1 MPPNSSLKC
10 NNKRFLTRSVKLSD
24 KSQHMK
30 VVILSGLSGSG
41 KTVALHTLEDEDYYC
56 VDNLP
61 LGLLPEFI
69 DRISSRSLQPYNHIA
84 VGIDARSDAND
95 LRKFSQIIKS
105 LRQKD
110 IQLDVIYLQAEHATL
125 IKRFS
130 DTRRKHPLSRK
141 GLPLYEA
148 IEVERNLLSD
158 VASEADLMIDTTY
171 TNVHQLRELVKE
183 QIIKKEG
190 SSLSLLFQSFGF
202 KHGTPPDS
210 DFVFDVRCLPNP
222 HWEPNLRPQTGLDAE
237 VAAYLQQQDDVIN
250 MLDSLRSFLRYWI
263 PKFEQQNRY
272 YLTVSIGCTG
282 GQHRSVYIAQKL
294 CDDFRNE
301 IDNVS
306 IRHREL

>member
-1 MPPNSSLKC
+1 
-10 NNKRFLTRSVKLSD
+10 
-24 KSQHMK
+24 MK

-41 KTVALHTLEDEDYYC
+41 KTVALHTLEDENYYC

-61 LGLLPEFI
+61 LGLLPEFV
-69 DRISSRSLQPYNHIA
+69 DRVLNRSLQPYDNIA
-84 VGIDARSDAND
+84 VGIDARSESHD
-95 LRKFSQIIKS
+95 LRKFNDIIKS
-105 LRQKD
+105 LRQKN
-110 IQLDVIYLQAEHATL
+110 IHLDVIYLQAEHATL

-141 GLPLYEA
+141 GLPLFEA

-158 VASEADLMIDTTY
+158 VASEADLIIDTTY
-171 TNVHQLRELVKE
+171 TNVHQLRDLIKE

-222 HWEPNLRPQTGLDAE
+222 HWEPNLRPLTGLDSDVSSFLE
-237 VAAYLQQQDDVIN
+237 QQEDVAV
-250 MLDSLRSFLRYWI
+250 MLDYLRDFLRYWI
-263 PKFEQQNRY
+263 PKFELQNRY
-272 YLTVSIGCTG
+272 YLTISIGCTG

-294 CDDFRNE
+294 CDDFSSE
-301 IDNVS
+301 INNVS